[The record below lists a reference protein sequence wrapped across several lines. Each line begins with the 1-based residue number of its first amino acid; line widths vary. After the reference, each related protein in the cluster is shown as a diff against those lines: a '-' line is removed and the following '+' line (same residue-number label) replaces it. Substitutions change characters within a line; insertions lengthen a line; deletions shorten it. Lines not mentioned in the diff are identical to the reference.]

1 MLSQSGPEKSW
12 DEIKRLI
19 PSRKIPGSRDFAK
32 ISFRPGLKFLI
43 PLGPGEET
51 SVYWHSIFLCSKRS
65 SFQRRFFNGAS
76 LTCSKQR
83 YTRAPIYFLHAQ
95 IIQQSKDMI
104 ILQVAI
110 FCCNY
115 TERGFLSSLRGQQ
128 L

>member
-12 DEIKRLI
+12 DEINR
-19 PSRKIPGSRDFAK
+19 RKSQDPEILKKS
-32 ISFRPGLKFLI
+32 RPGLKFLI

-65 SFQRRFFNGAS
+65 SFQRRFFKGAS

-83 YTRAPIYFLHAQ
+83 YTHAPIYFLHAQ
-95 IIQQSKDMI
+95 IIQQSKDII
-104 ILQVAI
+104 ILQAAI
-110 FCCNY
+110 FCCKY
-115 TERGFLSSLRGQQ
+115 TERGFLCSLRGKQ